1 MPVDAVV
8 DATVEFVIDGE
19 FVIDDAGLVITVV
32 PPEIFGKFGIGAM
45 FNEIQV
51 DCNRFLIRPNSLESI
66 DRFQRTFTA
75 IQLPRYVHVYDCSG
89 GSQLDGSL
97 SLFD

>member
-1 MPVDAVV
+1 MPVAVV
-8 DATVEFVIDGE
+8 FGVGVEMVF
-19 FVIDDAGLVITVV
+19 DAGGFVTTVV

-45 FNEIQV
+45 FKELHV

-66 DRFQRTFTA
+66 ERFQRTFTA
-75 IQLPRYVHVYDCSG
+75 IQFPRYVHVYDCNG
-89 GSQLDGSL
+89 GNQLEGSL

>member
-1 MPVDAVV
+1 VPADAVFGV
-8 DATVEFVIDGE
+8 TV
-19 FVIDDAGLVITVV
+19 ALVIVAGGFVTTVV

-45 FNEIQV
+45 FNELHD
-51 DCNRFLIRPNSLESI
+51 DCNKFLMRPNSLESI
-66 DRFQRTFTA
+66 ERLQRTFTA
-75 IQLPRYVHVYDCSG
+75 TQLPRYVHVYDCSG